1 MGSNLKQSAPVKT
14 GKRLLNNLT
23 KFTSKLF
30 GSKKSNDEANG
41 EENPEEEDEGFN
53 VNMLKRLRKYKLIN
67 SVKKLDL
74 EGKHIIG
81 IDPQIQGR
89 IVELNS
95 ADSN

>member
-1 MGSNLKQSAPVKT
+1 MGSNLKQSTPVKA

-23 KFTSKLF
+23 KFTNKLF
-30 GSKKSNDEANG
+30 GSKKSKEDTKG
-41 EENPEEEDEGFN
+41 EEDPEEEDEGFN
-53 VNMLKRLRKYKLIN
+53 LNMLKRLRKYKLIN
-67 SVKKLDL
+67 SVKKLDS
-74 EGKHIIG
+74 EGKQIIG